1 MNRKILAIVL
11 GVCAILTCGG
21 IACAAALGWQLANN
35 PDWRS
40 AFEQFQGDMASMIE
54 LQQRVTQE
62 YGAQAVSVNLM
73 NSRVLVVTLI
83 NSPFSGLPDAEQR
96 AKAREIAGFV
106 NARFTGKSRIE
117 TIRISFAEQAQIG
130 PVSTNQF
137 RAYDIDV
144 RDLR

>member
-1 MNRKILAIVL
+1 MNRKILSIIL
-11 GVCAILTCGG
+11 GACAFLACGG
-21 IACAAALGWQLANN
+21 IACTAALGWQLANN

-40 AFEQFQGDMASMIE
+40 AFEQFQGDMASMIV
-54 LQQRVTQE
+54 LQQSVAQE

-83 NSPFSGLPDAEQR
+83 NSPYSNLPDAEQR
-96 AKAREIAGFV
+96 AKAREIGRFV

-117 TIRISFAEQAQIG
+117 AIRISFAEQARIG
-130 PVSTNQF
+130 PVNTNRF